1 MENPLPHDLQSF
13 KGDPFVQ
20 IVSKTQNGHAQ
31 QQQHEQQQNAQFVI
45 QGLQEMN
52 TTPTNFNGLNTNLIN
67 GLVNSHKSKTAV
79 EGIHGNTEQ
88 NSLYNSSEMQT
99 FESLNSHNQQSQDYS
114 IEKNG
119 VLQRLLSGENLAERG
134 LHVSIPSGSFTVS
147 SPADYSKSSPTSS
160 ANSPYGDSN
169 LSPFGEN
176 NEGTTYME
184 TDATGLKDLQKTVN
198 VSDTTTQSS
207 LITHTDNL
215 QLDSMIDNNIENEV
229 KYDMACEWDV
239 TKLDE
244 NLDRSKTGKVPRLP
258 QDSDASSALSPSVD
272 NVFRAEVAQQEV
284 PSDFTFQLFGQGES
298 EQTPIGVFPGI
309 VSGTGEVSPR

>member
-1 MENPLPHDLQSF
+1 MESTLPHDLQSF

-20 IVSKTQNGHAQ
+20 MINKKQNGLAQ
-31 QQQHEQQQNAQFVI
+31 QHDQQQNAQYVI

-52 TTPTNFNGLNTNLIN
+52 TTPTNFNGVNTPLIN
-67 GLVNSHKSKTAV
+67 GLVNSLKSKTAV
-79 EGIHGNTEQ
+79 EGIHGNAEH
-88 NSLYNSSEMQT
+88 NSILNGSEMPS
-99 FESLNSHNQQSQDYS
+99 FEDLNSHNQQSQDYS

-119 VLQRLLSGENLAERG
+119 VLQRLLSGENISDRG
-134 LHVSIPSGSFTVS
+134 LHVTIPSGSFTVS

-160 ANSPYGDSN
+160 ANSPYGESN

-176 NEGTTYME
+176 TDVTSYME
-184 TDATGLKDLQKTVN
+184 TDTAGLKNLTKTVN

-207 LITHTDNL
+207 LITHTNNL
-215 QLDSMIDNNIENEV
+215 QLDSRIESEV

-244 NLDRSKTGKVPRLP
+244 NLDRVKTCKVPRLP
-258 QDSDASSALSPSVD
+258 HDSDASSALSPSVD
-272 NVFRAEVAQQEV
+272 NVFSAEGAQQEV

-298 EQTPIGVFPGI
+298 ETNPISVFPGI